1 MIVIRSPAAGPES
14 VVLWLTPNRA
24 LSRRAVV
31 RVIGA
36 MVLANLFV
44 AVLGAFMGNVFAPLY
59 ALLES
64 VVVVCMLRLAWRA
77 GDRGERL
84 SVVEGSLEVL
94 SMPGD
99 GRVSFQTYW
108 VAVLMRHRRNRCALV
123 LRSHGKEVE
132 IGAFLAEPERAE
144 LSRKLKVLL
153 ADSKRRLHE

>member
-14 VVLWLTPNRA
+14 VVLWLMPNRA
-24 LSRRAVV
+24 LSRRAVGWV
-31 RVIGA
+31 MSG
-36 MVLANLFV
+36 MVMASASV
-44 AVLGAFMGNVFAPLY
+44 AVLGACMGNVFAPLY

-64 VVVVCMLRLAWRA
+64 IIVISMLRLAWRA

-84 SVVEGSLEVL
+84 SVVDGALEVL

-99 GRVSFQTYW
+99 RRVSFQMYW
-108 VAVLMRHRRNRCALV
+108 VAVLMRQLRNRCALV

-153 ADSKRRLHE
+153 ADSRRGLHE